1 VIFIFVNKG
10 EKWNVLQSIENIYY
24 DKIVFRV
31 IHMVKFVESLVGDR
45 RKKTEQGKISMDI

>member
-24 DKIVFRV
+24 DKIAF
-31 IHMVKFVESLVGDR
+31 
-45 RKKTEQGKISMDI
+45 